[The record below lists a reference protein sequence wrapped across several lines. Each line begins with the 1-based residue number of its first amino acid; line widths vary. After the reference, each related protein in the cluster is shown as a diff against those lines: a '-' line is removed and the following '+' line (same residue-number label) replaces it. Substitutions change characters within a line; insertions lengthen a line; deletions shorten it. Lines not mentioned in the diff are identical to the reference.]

1 MRLEGK
7 SALVTGAAQGIGR
20 AIAELFAREGAGVAL
35 VDLDDALV
43 LKTAAEIAG
52 AAGAQ
57 TLGLKG
63 DVRSAS
69 DCDAAVRAAL
79 EKFGKIDILVNNAGL
94 TRDHLL
100 VRMPEEDWDLVLD
113 VNLKGAFLLTKA
125 VLRPMLKA
133 RSGRIINIASVAGQA
148 GNEGQGNYSAAK
160 GGLIAFTKT
169 CAKELASRGILVNAL
184 APGLIRTR
192 MTDAMPEEAKDRM
205 IQRSLL
211 GRMGE
216 PEDVA
221 QAALFLAG
229 ESARFITGQ
238 VLGVNGGL
246 YI

>member
-1 MRLEGK
+1 MKLQGK
-7 SALVTGAAQGIGR
+7 SAVVTGAAQGIGR
-20 AIAELFAREGAGVAL
+20 SIAELFAREGAAVAL
-35 VDLDDALV
+35 VDLDGALA
-43 LKTAAEIAG
+43 LKSAAEIS
-52 AAGAQ
+52 AATGSQ

-69 DCDAAVRAAL
+69 DCQAVAQASL
-79 EKFGKIDILVNNAGL
+79 DKFGKIDILVNNAGL
-94 TRDHLL
+94 TRDNLL
-100 VRMPEEDWDLVLD
+100 LRMPEEDWDLVLD

-133 RSGRIINIASVAGQA
+133 RSGRIVNIASVAGQA
-148 GNEGQGNYSAAK
+148 GNVGQANYSAAK
-160 GGLIAFTKT
+160 GGLIAFTKA
-169 CAKELASRGILVNAL
+169 CAKELASRDILVNAL

-192 MTDAMPEEAKDRM
+192 MTDAMSEEAKAKM
-205 IQRSLL
+205 LERSLL

-229 ESARFITGQ
+229 ESGRYITGQ
-238 VLGVNGGL
+238 VFGINGGL